1 MESLIIE
8 SIKNMSLL
16 DCVIL
21 LILIIGVD
29 WLKSYFTKKG
39 SNNAD
44 KEDTRITSYEGKKG
58 GNAADYEDQI
68 HIQQKE
74 RLVNILYLAEKIQQ
88 SISKYV
94 LYFYDYT
101 TRAKFDRLV
110 EDLNSLLTDVYH
122 EQRLANLFLPKEEQ
136 DILDNLLTYL
146 SGIVVEL
153 STNSTNAASRITL
166 YNEYLQLAREN
177 KDAEQF
183 YWNEAIKV
191 KNELNEMSK
200 NELVFKAELQS
211 AIKEYVAWLS
221 KFIKENIRTINVDA
235 DK

>member
-1 MESLIIE
+1 MESIIIE

-16 DCVIL
+16 DCLIL

-58 GNAADYEDQI
+58 VNVADEEDQLN
-68 HIQQKE
+68 QVQKE
-74 RLVNILYLAEKIQQ
+74 RLIKILYLAEKINQ
-88 SISKYV
+88 SINKYV

-101 TRAKFDRLV
+101 TRAKFDQLV

-183 YWNEAIKV
+183 YWNEASRV
-191 KNELNEMSK
+191 KNQLDEISAKELM
-200 NELVFKAELQS
+200 FKKELQN
-211 AIKEYVAWLS
+211 AIKEYVEWLG
-221 KFIKENIRTINVDA
+221 KYIKENIRTINVDA

>member
-1 MESLIIE
+1 MECIIE
-8 SIKNMSLL
+8 SLNYMSLIE
-16 DCVIL
+16 VIII
-21 LILIIGVD
+21 LILILGID

-58 GNAADYEDQI
+58 VNVADEEDQLN
-68 HIQQKE
+68 QVQKE
-74 RLVNILYLAEKIQQ
+74 RLIKILYLAEKINQ
-88 SISKYV
+88 SIGKYV

-177 KDAEQF
+177 KGAEQF

-211 AIKEYVAWLS
+211 AIKEYVGWLG
-221 KFIKENIRTINVDA
+221 KYIKENIRTINVDA